1 MPPWVL
7 EECRTS
13 DIEGCRHRTSRGGA
27 KSNCSNRKLHN
38 HIFCKLFFQSILFAN
53 CTYCCSGQL
62 ICYHCKLLFGTVF
75 LSVGTAHLGMF
86 VPDIFFANCS
96 FRNYFLQMSLQ
107 TILLQIIQQVNLDN
121 WCRNIYLKIIEL
133 SSQKT
138 FGLILQSVVAVAF
151 LIICLSHLKSV
162 QKKKRKKSFK
172 PVCGLN
178 ANRTKCQPDKMPT

>member
-1 MPPWVL
+1 MQIVL
-7 EECRTS
+7 PV
-13 DIEGCRHRTSRGGA
+13 
-27 KSNCSNRKLHN
+27 N
-38 HIFCKLFFQSILFAN
+38 FVCKLYKLLFWT
-53 CTYCCSGQL
+53 TYLLS
-62 ICYHCKLLFGTVF
+62 LFGTVF
-75 LSVGTAHLGMF
+75 LSVGTAYLGMF

-96 FRNYFLQMSLQ
+96 FRNDFLQMSLQ

-121 WCRNIYLKIIEL
+121 WCRNIVKKIPHNIYLKIIEL

-172 PVCGLN
+172 PATAL
-178 ANRTKCQPDKMPT
+178 K